1 VKFVKKIIIV
11 SLSCVLLFGFS
22 LSVFAAVTTL
32 PTNVTSV
39 SAVITIIN
47 TLANWVFAILL
58 AIAVIMLLL
67 AAFNWLTSGG
77 NEDKVGSAR
86 KMLIW
91 ALVGI
96 AVALAAKGLVMI
108 VTTLIK

>member
-1 VKFVKKIIIV
+1 MKKIIIA
-11 SLSCVLLFGFS
+11 SLSLLLLFGFS
-22 LSVFAAVTTL
+22 LSIFAVEDM
-32 PTNVTSV
+32 PTNVTSI
-39 SAVITIIN
+39 SAIITIIN
-47 TLANWVFAILL
+47 TLANWVFSILL

-77 NEDKVGSAR
+77 NEEKVGSAR

-108 VTTLIK
+108 VTALIV

>member
-1 VKFVKKIIIV
+1 MKKIIIA

-22 LSVFAAVTTL
+22 LSVFAVTTV
-32 PTNVTSV
+32 PTNVTSI

-47 TLANWVFAILL
+47 TLANWVFSILL
-58 AIAVIMLLL
+58 ALAVIMLLL

-77 NEDKVGSAR
+77 SDDKVSSAR

-108 VTTLIK
+108 ITALIQ

>member
-1 VKFVKKIIIV
+1 VKKIIIV

-22 LSVFAAVTTL
+22 LSVFAVTTV
-32 PTNVTSV
+32 PTNVTSI
-39 SAVITIIN
+39 SAVITVIN

-58 AIAVIMLLL
+58 ALAVIMLLL

-77 NEDKVGSAR
+77 NEEKVGSAR

-96 AVALAAKGLVMI
+96 AVALAAKGLVLI
-108 VTTLIK
+108 VTALISNT

>member
-1 VKFVKKIIIV
+1 MKFVKKIIIA
-11 SLSCVLLFGFS
+11 SLSLLLLFGFS
-22 LSVFAAVTTL
+22 LSIFAVEDM
-32 PTNVTSV
+32 PTNVTSI
-39 SAVITIIN
+39 SAIITIIN
-47 TLANWVFAILL
+47 TLANWVFSILL

-77 NEDKVGSAR
+77 NEEKVGSAR

-108 VTTLIK
+108 VTALIV